1 MNRNKNLAFCIL
13 ILCLAGFIISCS
25 INSPAFAKSKKKNK
39 TETVIEAPAPEQ
51 PQPSASAKGNGSSKD
66 PFAGDNPVPFKI
78 EPEKFKSLRFT
89 SGGKWFNIP
98 GYYIDQTQIL
108 IPMDDPGVKKMLEN
122 FFTTVEYDKDT
133 KIITFIREN
142 DKKMRMKI
150 DFNTADYDG
159 EKKDIPI
166 PPRLIYDKPYISPSS
181 FSKFIW
187 AFYNRNEKND
197 VYYLD
202 SWLLDVNLETTK
214 RGKVTIV
221 AKGTGTLKYQI
232 LKLRNPTRFVIDVM
246 NACLDGKARS
256 LHHPTLGEI
265 RYSQN
270 ELMSEQGNIVRIVVP
285 ESEDIEIVMQEPRSP
300 KYVEANLRP
309 RSVSAPVQ
317 DMAIQKITD
326 LKIDENGSN
335 VTVTLETSGPFQ
347 MEWNRLLDPDNRFFL
362 DIPGMIYPDG
372 KKTYD
377 LKTDYIPQIKIA
389 QFTPKPNPMVRMVFK
404 LEDPKKISLITDEKD
419 PNRIK
424 IVISKENIDPKNAAR
439 KGFIITSVSS
449 TGLVICLDPGHGGS
463 DPGAVNRKY
472 GIHEKNITI
481 DIAKRLKA
489 LLKKEGWTVVMT
501 RSTDRDVTYPGSPD
515 AEELYERS
523 RIANDLNAHVFMSI
537 HCDASNSSATN
548 GVTTYWCKP
557 HDKPLADYVQ
567 SSLAMGTGRR
577 NIGTRRMSFSV
588 IKYSKMSAVLVEV
601 CYISNSAEVQLL
613 ASPAFRQ
620 KVAEALMRGLRT
632 YAHKTKLQN
641 KRK

>member
-1 MNRNKNLAFCIL
+1 MIL
-13 ILCLAGFIISCS
+13 LFLAGFIISCS
-25 INSPAFAKSKKKNK
+25 VYSPAYAKARKKKK
-39 TETVIEAPAPEQ
+39 SEPVIEAPMPDR
-51 PQPSASAKGNGSSKD
+51 PSPSDSPKNGKMTGD
-66 PFAGDNPVPFKI
+66 PFAGETPVPFQP

-89 SGGKWFNIP
+89 SGGKWFNVP
-98 GYYIDQTQIL
+98 GYYIDQTQVL
-108 IPMDDPGVKKMLEN
+108 VPLDDPGVKKMLEN
-122 FFTTVEYDKDT
+122 FFTTAEYDKDS

-142 DKKMRMKI
+142 DKKMLMKI
-150 DFNTADYDG
+150 DYNTAIFDG

-166 PPRLIYDKPYISPSS
+166 PARLIYDKPYISPSS

-335 VTVTLETSGPFQ
+335 VTVTLQTSGPFQ
-347 MEWNRLLDPDNRFFL
+347 MEWNRLLEPDNRFFL

-377 LKTDYIPQIKIA
+377 LKTDYLPQIKIA
-389 QFTPKPNPMVRMVFK
+389 QFEPKPNPMVRMVFK

-419 PNRIK
+419 PNRVK

-449 TGLVICLDPGHGGS
+449 TGLVICIDPGHGGS
-463 DPGAVNRKY
+463 DPGAVNRSQ
-472 GIHEKNITI
+472 GVHEKTITL

-501 RSTDRDVTYPGSPD
+501 RTTDRDVTYPGSPD

-537 HCDASNSSATN
+537 HCDASNSSSTN
-548 GVTTYWCKP
+548 GVTTYWCKS
-557 HDKPLADYVQ
+557 HDKPLADHVQ

-601 CYISNSAEVQLL
+601 CYISNPAEVKLL
-613 ASPAFRQ
+613 ASPVFRQ
-620 KVAEALMRGLRT
+620 KVAESLMRGLRT